1 MLECLKIS
9 EEQAK
14 TRSFDAIELLGD
26 KKWFHWGWE
35 GMFNINLL
43 NNLRFYPTIP
53 IEDML
58 FGILICTKAKQ
69 IKILNKQLLIYRVR
83 SYSTCGRD
91 MAKNSPLLAYPPNLT
106 DIAFEFGNRI
116 TYRYYYFDYSSVYVC
131 LGLLDFMQTLQDNA
145 LRDRIKLFVIHL
157 ADRAFCSARADK
169 DPRRTRELL
178 KPLRPYMQ
186 KVRFTTKIGYYT
198 PWLYRILKKIK
209 RNFV

>member
-1 MLECLKIS
+1 
-9 EEQAK
+9 
-14 TRSFDAIELLGD
+14 
-26 KKWFHWGWE
+26 
-35 GMFNINLL
+35 MFNINLL